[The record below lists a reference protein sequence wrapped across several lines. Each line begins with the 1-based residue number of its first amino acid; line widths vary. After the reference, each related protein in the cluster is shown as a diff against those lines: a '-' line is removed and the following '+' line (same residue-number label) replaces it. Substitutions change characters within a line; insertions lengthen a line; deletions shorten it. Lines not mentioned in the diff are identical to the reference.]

1 MDARRSRSF
10 GGCGTCRNRRMKCD
24 EGRPACSTCLVS
36 GLTCSGYEKNIF
48 FDFEETP
55 TVGMSRFRR
64 PLLTEEE
71 RESMS
76 AELVSSVPPALTLW
90 HIAQI
95 EDECEGLPSNRDIQ
109 ISRGPFGV
117 FRVTS
122 PTAEV
127 AESGPEHSPG
137 QDYAD
142 VADDHQV
149 DQVDDVEEADEEFYA
164 PPEPPPLRRTP
175 SPVGTILSRADQR
188 PLSPMTEWWNTGDW
202 WNMTNLPGVGNW
214 WDTPVDLDRVQTIA
228 EDVHLPGLDQ
238 TPRSLLPSSE
248 AYFPDM
254 LAEPQPQQLATPE
267 SSTIPPAIDCAVPH
281 DAVFLLK
288 HYSTNV
294 LRGFT
299 PFRHSKTPWH
309 VLFIPYVKSC
319 LAALT
324 LGEDLDHASLTAFY
338 ATLAISAA
346 SLCGASGS
354 GRWAEQAARYEHLAH
369 RHARPMLQT
378 AYDVPKTAKYKSTLM
393 AILTM
398 VQASSASGGR
408 EQAECYL
415 LEAEKFIRV
424 RGLARRDKSRKVRLL
439 HHCYAFERM
448 LHESTLPPG
457 SVVRSAHR
465 RRVRRA
471 VEASSAGAHSRDSLS
486 FRLVDWGGG
495 GGGGDLDRELRRPKD
510 RQEGENDLHLQ
521 IPGVWPATLYP
532 EIFGIP
538 EIHVFLISLVIRL
551 GRAMD
556 DAKEGVSPSLA
567 DFMSRAKAV
576 ERCIHR
582 LGRGTGAHVV
592 TEDADPEARHCQM
605 LLDNLARAMQ
615 LALTIYFY
623 RRVYDVEADMMQDKV
638 AGVRDCLLRFEATE
652 SEAGY
657 GSARLV
663 WPAVIAASEAED
675 PEVRM
680 AFSKWFGDWARRS
693 GLRIFSDSLA
703 DVERRWEEKREMEAA
718 KSSML

>member
-10 GGCGTCRNRRMKCD
+10 GGCGTCRNRRMRCD

-64 PLLTEEE
+64 PLVTEEE

-95 EDECEGLPSNRDIQ
+95 EDECESLPLDRDVQ
-109 ISRGPFGV
+109 IRRGPFGV
-117 FRVTS
+117 FRMPP

-127 AESGPEHSPG
+127 TESGPEHSPE

-142 VADDHQV
+142 VADDQQV
-149 DQVDDVEEADEEFYA
+149 DDDVEEADEEFFA
-164 PPEPPPLRRTP
+164 PPEPPPLRKTP
-175 SPVGTILSRADQR
+175 SPVGTILGRADQR
-188 PLSPMTEWWNTGDW
+188 PLSPLTEWWNTGDW
-202 WNMTNLPGVGNW
+202 WNMTHLPGVSNW
-214 WDTPVDLDRVQTIA
+214 WDTPVDLDRVPTIA
-228 EDVHLPGLDQ
+228 EDVHSPGLDQ
-238 TPRSLLPSSE
+238 TPRSIPLSSE

-254 LAEPQPQQLATPE
+254 FPETQQPQQLATPE

-288 HYSTNV
+288 HYST
-294 LRGFT
+294 T
-299 PFRHSKTPWH
+299 
-309 VLFIPYVKSC
+309 SC

-346 SLCGASGS
+346 SLCGSSGS
-354 GRWAEQAARYEHLAH
+354 GRWAAQAARYEHLAR

-398 VQASSASGGR
+398 AQASGASGGR

-424 RGLARRDKSRKVRLL
+424 RGLGRRDKSRKVRLL

-471 VEASSAGAHSRDSLS
+471 VEASNAGAHSRDSLP
-486 FRLVDWGGG
+486 FRLVDWGAG

-521 IPGVWPATLYP
+521 IPGVWLATLYP

-556 DAKEGVSPSLA
+556 DAREGGSPSLA

-576 ERCIHR
+576 EKCVHR

-623 RRVYDVEADMMQDKV
+623 RRVYDVEADMLQDKV
-638 AGVRDCLLRFEATE
+638 AGVRDCLLRFDATE

-680 AFSKWFGDWARRS
+680 AFSKWFRDWARRS

-703 DVERRWEEKREMEAA
+703 DVEKRWEEKQGMEMANIVDVVT
-718 KSSML
+718 